1 MPIKQTFD
9 VTGMTCAACSSRVEK
24 TTNKVEGVYKANV
37 NLLKNSMEVEFE
49 QDANVS
55 LVTQA
60 IEVAVDKAGYGAIPR
75 NPDRGGI
82 PTQLPLGQKG
92 NLHHESSGFDLDDQ
106 GRFVS
111 SSNTQENTVRASNI
125 AEQERK
131 AIFRRLIISLIYMVP
146 LFYISMGHMFGWPLP
161 SFFLGPE
168 NAMVWAL
175 TLFVLLI
182 PILCVN
188 FKFFRVGF
196 RALIH
201 ASPNMDSLIA
211 LGSGASTLYGLYAL
225 FQMAFY
231 AGHGNL
237 EQVHGCAMNLY
248 FESAAMILTLITLG
262 KYFEAR
268 AKGKTTDSLSQLM
281 DLSPKQALR
290 LENGVETLV
299 DVRQVRV
306 GDVLVVKAGE
316 AIPVDGVVLEGQGS
330 VDESVITGES
340 LPVTKRTGSLVTSAT
355 LNTSGWFTM
364 RAEHVGSDTVLAGIV
379 RLVDE
384 ATSSKAPIEKLA
396 DKISG
401 VFVPVVIGIA
411 LVTFIV
417 WMALG
422 AEFPTA
428 LSYAISVLVISC
440 PCALGLATP
449 TALMV
454 GTGRGA
460 VNGILIKNAEA
471 LETAQGVK
479 TVVLDKTGTIT
490 QGTPQVT
497 ELGIVGGSGIAGDLG
512 VSRDSGIAGS
522 SGTVGSLGAAG
533 GSGITGDL
541 GAAERSGVRGAS
553 KLLEFSLQ
561 EGPLSFASVFSAQS
575 AEMQKKIIHL
585 LQVIGALEKH
595 SEHPLAKA
603 LMSLVEQSNVAIGE
617 VKNFTQ
623 SAGEGVAGEVGGHW
637 CLAGNARMMESH
649 HITIDAAWTEEVASE
664 GKTVLY
670 IAQDDVLLGYVAI
683 ADVVKP
689 TSASAIKRLREMGIK
704 TVMLTG
710 DALLTA
716 EAIHKQVD
724 TDEVIAGVLPA
735 DKEKIVRNLSQKG
748 KVAMVG
754 DGINDAPALARA
766 DVGIAIGAGTDI
778 ALSSADVVLMHSD
791 LLDVPAALD
800 LSRATLRNIKQNL
813 FWALFYNALCIP
825 IAAGA
830 LAFIGFS
837 LNPMIAAAAMSFS
850 SVCVVTNAL
859 RLRRWKPKTKAEVGM
874 SYVDGLDLGAS
885 NSSVSDLGA
894 PDLGMSDSD
903 VPDLDSLDTSD
914 LSVSGSA
921 SEANENTVPNASCET
936 SRKNDD
942 AKEVLGKEETM
953 EKVLHVEGMMCEKCV
968 AHVKKGL
975 ERVAGVE
982 EALVD
987 LEAKKATVKLSAEVS
1002 DQTLIDA
1009 VVEEGYEAKMA

>member
-24 TTNKVEGVYKANV
+24 TTNRVDGVHRANV

-60 IEVAVDKAGYGAIPR
+60 IEAAVDKAGYGAIPH
-75 NPDRGGI
+75 NLDRGGM
-82 PTQLPLGQKG
+82 PTQLPLGQEG
-92 NLHHESSGFDLDDQ
+92 ILHQESSSFDLDDQ

-111 SSNTQENTVRASNI
+111 SSSTQGNTVRASNI

-131 AIFRRLIISLIYMVP
+131 AIFRRLIISLIFMVP

-196 RALIH
+196 RALMH

-237 EQVHGCAMNLY
+237 EQVHGYAMNLY

-290 LENGVETLV
+290 LEKGVETLV

-340 LPVTKRTGSLVTSAT
+340 LPVTKRTGSSVTGAT

-497 ELGIVGGSGIAGDLG
+497 ELGIVGGTGIA
-512 VSRDSGIAGS
+512 RDSGIAGS
-522 SGTVGSLGAAG
+522 SGISGSSGAAG
-533 GSGITGDL
+533 GLGIAENSG
-541 GAAERSGVRGAS
+541 ARGAS
-553 KLLEFSLQ
+553 KLVEFSLQ
-561 EGPLSFASVFSAQS
+561 EGPLGFDSVFSAQS
-575 AEMQKKIIHL
+575 AEIQEKIIHL

-623 SAGEGVAGEVGGHW
+623 SAGEGVAGEVEGHW

-716 EAIHKQVD
+716 EAIHKQVG

-874 SYVDGLDLGAS
+874 FGVDGPDLGAS

-894 PDLGMSDSD
+894 SDLGMSDSD
-903 VPDLDSLDTSD
+903 APDLDSLDTSD
-914 LSVSGSA
+914 LGVSGSA
-921 SEANENTVPNASCET
+921 SEANENTVSNTSCEM

-942 AKEVLGKEETM
+942 AKEVLGKEEAM

-1002 DQTLIDA
+1002 DETLIDA

>member
-24 TTNKVEGVYKANV
+24 TTNRVEGVRKANV

-49 QDANVS
+49 QDANAS

-60 IEVAVDKAGYGAIPR
+60 IEAAVDKAGYGAIPR
-75 NPDRGGI
+75 NSDRGGT
-82 PTQLPLGQKG
+82 PTQLPLGQEG
-92 NLHHESSGFDLDDQ
+92 NLHHESSSFDLDDQ
-106 GRFVS
+106 GRFA

-131 AIFRRLIISLIYMVP
+131 AIFRRLIISLIFMVP

-237 EQVHGCAMNLY
+237 EQVHGYAMNLY

-268 AKGKTTDSLSQLM
+268 AKGKTTDSISQLM

-299 DVRQVRV
+299 EVRQVRV

-340 LPVTKRTGSLVTSAT
+340 LPVTKRAGSSVTGAT

-364 RAEHVGSDTVLAGIV
+364 RAEHVGSDMVLAGIV

-497 ELGIVGGSGIAGDLG
+497 ELGIVGGSGITGESG
-512 VSRDSGIAGS
+512 VAGS

-533 GSGITGDL
+533 DL
-541 GAAERSGVRGAS
+541 GATGGSGARGAS
-553 KLLEFSLQ
+553 KLVEFSLQ
-561 EGPLSFASVFSAQS
+561 EGPLSFDSVFSALS
-575 AEMQKKIIHL
+575 AEIQEKIIHL

-716 EAIHKQVD
+716 EAIHKQVG

-874 SYVDGLDLGAS
+874 SYVDGPDLGAS
-885 NSSVSDLGA
+885 NSSVSDLGVS
-894 PDLGMSDSD
+894 DLDMSDSD

-921 SEANENTVPNASCET
+921 SEANENTVPNTSCET

-987 LEAKKATVKLSAEVS
+987 LEAKKATVKLSAEVP

>member
-24 TTNKVEGVYKANV
+24 TTNRVEGVRKANV

-60 IEVAVDKAGYGAIPR
+60 IEAAVDKAGYGAIPR
-75 NPDRGGI
+75 NPDRGGT
-82 PTQLPLGQKG
+82 PTQLPLGQEG

-131 AIFRRLIISLIYMVP
+131 AIFRRLIISLIFMVP

-237 EQVHGCAMNLY
+237 EQVHGYAMNLY
-248 FESAAMILTLITLG
+248 FESAAMILILITLG

-340 LPVTKRTGSLVTSAT
+340 LPVTKRAGSSVTGAT

-401 VFVPVVIGIA
+401 VFVPVAIGIA

-417 WMALG
+417 WMALS

-490 QGTPQVT
+490 QGAPQVT
-497 ELGIVGGSGIAGDLG
+497 ELGIVGGSGITGESG
-512 VSRDSGIAGS
+512 VAGS

-533 GSGITGDL
+533 DL
-541 GAAERSGVRGAS
+541 GATGGSGARGAS
-553 KLLEFSLQ
+553 KLVEFSLQ
-561 EGPLSFASVFSAQS
+561 EGPLSFDSVFSALS
-575 AEMQKKIIHL
+575 AEIQEKIIHL

-716 EAIHKQVD
+716 EAIHKQVG

-859 RLRRWKPKTKAEVGM
+859 RLHRWKPKTKAEVGM
-874 SYVDGLDLGAS
+874 SYVDGPDLGAS
-885 NSSVSDLGA
+885 NSSVSDLSA
-894 PDLGMSDSD
+894 SDLGMSDSD

-987 LEAKKATVKLSAEVS
+987 LEAKKATVKLSAEVP

>member
-24 TTNKVEGVYKANV
+24 TTNRVEGVRKANV

-49 QDANVS
+49 QDANVF
-55 LVTQA
+55 LVTQS
-60 IEVAVDKAGYGAIPR
+60 IEAAVDKAGYGAIPR
-75 NPDRGGI
+75 NPDRGGM
-82 PTQLPLGQKG
+82 PTQLPLGQEG
-92 NLHHESSGFDLDDQ
+92 NLHHESSSFDLDDQ

-111 SSNTQENTVRASNI
+111 PSSTQGNTVRASNI

-131 AIFRRLIISLIYMVP
+131 AIFRRLIISLIFMVP

-168 NAMVWAL
+168 NTMVWAL

-237 EQVHGCAMNLY
+237 EQVHGYAMNLY

-290 LENGVETLV
+290 LENGVEILV

-340 LPVTKRTGSLVTSAT
+340 LPVTKRTGSSVTGAT

-497 ELGIVGGSGIAGDLG
+497 ELGIIGGSGIAGDSG
-512 VSRDSGIAGS
+512 VSRDLGVAGSSGISGSSGAVGDSGIAGS
-522 SGTVGSLGAAG
+522 SGIAG
-533 GSGITGDL
+533 D
-541 GAAERSGVRGAS
+541 VS
-553 KLLEFSLQ
+553 KRIELSLQ
-561 EGPLSFASVFSAQS
+561 EGPLSFGSVFAVQS
-575 AEMQKKIIHL
+575 AEIQEKIIHL
-585 LQVIGALEKH
+585 LQVIGALERH

-623 SAGEGVAGEVGGHW
+623 SAGEGVAGEVEGHW

-716 EAIHKQVD
+716 EAIHKQVG

-859 RLRRWKPKTKAEVGM
+859 RLRRWKPKTKVEVGM
-874 SYVDGLDLGAS
+874 SGTDGPDSGAS

-894 PDLGMSDSD
+894 SDSGMSDSD
-903 VPDLDSLDTSD
+903 GSD
-914 LSVSGSA
+914 LGSLNMSDLGISGSA
-921 SEANENTVPNASCET
+921 SEVNENTVPNASRET

-942 AKEVLGKEETM
+942 VKEVLGKEEAM

-1002 DQTLIDA
+1002 DETLIDA

>member
-24 TTNKVEGVYKANV
+24 TTNRVEGVRKANV

-60 IEVAVDKAGYGAIPR
+60 IEAAVDKAGYGAIPR
-75 NPDRGGI
+75 NPDRGGT
-82 PTQLPLGQKG
+82 PTQLPLGQEG
-92 NLHHESSGFDLDDQ
+92 NLHQESSGFDLDDQ

-131 AIFRRLIISLIYMVP
+131 AIFRRLIISLIFMVP

-237 EQVHGCAMNLY
+237 EQVHGYAMNLY

-340 LPVTKRTGSLVTSAT
+340 LPVTKRAGSSVTGAT

-428 LSYAISVLVISC
+428 LSYVISVLVISC

-490 QGTPQVT
+490 QGAPQVT
-497 ELGIVGGSGIAGDLG
+497 ELGIVGGSGITGESG
-512 VSRDSGIAGS
+512 VAGS

-533 GSGITGDL
+533 DL
-541 GAAERSGVRGAS
+541 GATGGSGARGAS
-553 KLLEFSLQ
+553 KLVEFSLQ
-561 EGPLSFASVFSAQS
+561 EGPLSFDSVFSALS
-575 AEMQKKIIHL
+575 AEIQEKIIHL

-649 HITIDAAWTEEVASE
+649 HITIDAAWTEKVASE

-716 EAIHKQVD
+716 EAIHKQVG

-830 LAFIGFS
+830 LVFIGFS

-874 SYVDGLDLGAS
+874 SYVDGPDLGAS

-894 PDLGMSDSD
+894 SDLGMSDSD

-942 AKEVLGKEETM
+942 VKEVLGEEETM

>member
-24 TTNKVEGVYKANV
+24 TTNRVEGVRKANV

-60 IEVAVDKAGYGAIPR
+60 IEAAVDKAGYGAIPR
-75 NPDRGGI
+75 NSDRGGM
-82 PTQLPLGQKG
+82 PTQLPLGQEG
-92 NLHHESSGFDLDDQ
+92 NLHHESSSFDLDDQ
-106 GRFVS
+106 GRFA

-131 AIFRRLIISLIYMVP
+131 AIFRRLIISLIFMVP

-237 EQVHGCAMNLY
+237 EQVHGYAMNLY

-268 AKGKTTDSLSQLM
+268 AKGKTTDSISQLM

-340 LPVTKRTGSLVTSAT
+340 LPVTKRAGSSVTGAT

-417 WMALG
+417 WMALS
-422 AEFPTA
+422 AEFSTA

-490 QGTPQVT
+490 QGAPQVT
-497 ELGIVGGSGIAGDLG
+497 ELGIVGGSGITGESG
-512 VSRDSGIAGS
+512 VAGS
-522 SGTVGSLGAAG
+522 SGTVGSLGATG
-533 GSGITGDL
+533 GSG
-541 GAAERSGVRGAS
+541 ARGAS
-553 KLLEFSLQ
+553 KLVEFSLQ
-561 EGPLSFASVFSAQS
+561 EGPLSFDSVFSALS
-575 AEMQKKIIHL
+575 AEIQEKIIHL

-603 LMSLVEQSNVAIGE
+603 LMSLVEQSNVAIDE

-716 EAIHKQVD
+716 EAIHKQVG

-830 LAFIGFS
+830 LVFIGFS

-874 SYVDGLDLGAS
+874 SYVDGPDLGAS

-894 PDLGMSDSD
+894 SDLGMSDSD

-987 LEAKKATVKLSAEVS
+987 LEAKKATVKLSAEVP

>member
-24 TTNKVEGVYKANV
+24 TTNRVEGVRKANV

-60 IEVAVDKAGYGAIPR
+60 IEAAVDKAGYGAIPR
-75 NPDRGGI
+75 NSDRGGM
-82 PTQLPLGQKG
+82 PTQLPLGQEG
-92 NLHHESSGFDLDDQ
+92 NLHHESSSFDLDDQ
-106 GRFVS
+106 GRFA

-131 AIFRRLIISLIYMVP
+131 AIFRRLIISLIFMVP

-237 EQVHGCAMNLY
+237 EQVHGYAMNLY

-268 AKGKTTDSLSQLM
+268 AKGKTTDSISQLM

-299 DVRQVRV
+299 EVRQVRV

-340 LPVTKRTGSLVTSAT
+340 LPVTKRAGSSVTGAT

-490 QGTPQVT
+490 QGAPQVT
-497 ELGIVGGSGIAGDLG
+497 ELGIVGGSGITGESG
-512 VSRDSGIAGS
+512 VAGS

-533 GSGITGDL
+533 DL
-541 GAAERSGVRGAS
+541 GATGGSGARGAS
-553 KLLEFSLQ
+553 KLVEFSLQ
-561 EGPLSFASVFSAQS
+561 EGPLSFDSVFSALS
-575 AEMQKKIIHL
+575 AEMQEKIIHL

-637 CLAGNARMMESH
+637 CLAGNARMMESR

-716 EAIHKQVD
+716 EAIHKQVG

-874 SYVDGLDLGAS
+874 SYVDGPDLGAS
-885 NSSVSDLGA
+885 NSSVSDLGVS
-894 PDLGMSDSD
+894 DLDMSDSD

-921 SEANENTVPNASCET
+921 SEANENTVPNTSCET

-987 LEAKKATVKLSAEVS
+987 LEAKKATVKLSAEVP

>member
-24 TTNKVEGVYKANV
+24 TTNRVEGVRKANV

-60 IEVAVDKAGYGAIPR
+60 IEAAVDKAGYGAIPR
-75 NPDRGGI
+75 NSDRGGM
-82 PTQLPLGQKG
+82 PTQLPLGQEG
-92 NLHHESSGFDLDDQ
+92 NLHHESSSFDLDDQ
-106 GRFVS
+106 GRFA

-131 AIFRRLIISLIYMVP
+131 AIFRRLIISLIFMVP

-237 EQVHGCAMNLY
+237 EQVHGYAMNLY

-268 AKGKTTDSLSQLM
+268 AKGKTTDSISQLM

-340 LPVTKRTGSLVTSAT
+340 LPVTKRAGSSVTGAT

-417 WMALG
+417 WMALS

-490 QGTPQVT
+490 QGAPQVT
-497 ELGIVGGSGIAGDLG
+497 ELGIVGGSGITGESG
-512 VSRDSGIAGS
+512 VAGS
-522 SGTVGSLGAAG
+522 SGTVGSLGIAG
-533 GSGITGDL
+533 GT
-541 GAAERSGVRGAS
+541 S
-553 KLLEFSLQ
+553 KRTELSLQ
-561 EGPLSFASVFSAQS
+561 KGPLSFDSVFSAQS
-575 AEMQKKIIHL
+575 AEIQEKIIHL

-716 EAIHKQVD
+716 EAIHKQVG

-830 LAFIGFS
+830 LVFIGFS

-874 SYVDGLDLGAS
+874 SYVDGPDLGAS

-894 PDLGMSDSD
+894 SDLGMSDSD

>member
-24 TTNKVEGVYKANV
+24 TTNRVEGVRKANV

-60 IEVAVDKAGYGAIPR
+60 IEAAVDKAGYGAIPR
-75 NPDRGGI
+75 NSDRGGT
-82 PTQLPLGQKG
+82 PTQLPLGQEG
-92 NLHHESSGFDLDDQ
+92 NLHHESSSFDLDDQ
-106 GRFVS
+106 GRFA

-131 AIFRRLIISLIYMVP
+131 AIFRRLIISLIFMVP

-237 EQVHGCAMNLY
+237 EQVHGYAMNLY

-268 AKGKTTDSLSQLM
+268 AKGKTTDSISQLM

-340 LPVTKRTGSLVTSAT
+340 LLVTKRAGSSVTGAT

-490 QGTPQVT
+490 QGAPQVT
-497 ELGIVGGSGIAGDLG
+497 ELGIVGGSGITGESG
-512 VSRDSGIAGS
+512 VAGS

-533 GSGITGDL
+533 DL
-541 GAAERSGVRGAS
+541 GATGGSGARGDS
-553 KLLEFSLQ
+553 KLVEFSLQ
-561 EGPLSFASVFSAQS
+561 EGPLSFDSVFSALS
-575 AEMQKKIIHL
+575 AEIQEKIIHL

-716 EAIHKQVD
+716 EAIHKQVG

-874 SYVDGLDLGAS
+874 SYVDGPDLGAS

-894 PDLGMSDSD
+894 SDLGMSDSD

-987 LEAKKATVKLSAEVS
+987 LEAKKATVKLSEEVP

>member
-24 TTNKVEGVYKANV
+24 TTNRVEGVRKANV

-60 IEVAVDKAGYGAIPR
+60 IEAAVDKAGYGAIPR
-75 NPDRGGI
+75 NPDRGGT
-82 PTQLPLGQKG
+82 PTQLPLGQEG
-92 NLHHESSGFDLDDQ
+92 NLHQESSGFDLDDQ

-131 AIFRRLIISLIYMVP
+131 AIFRRLIISLIFMVP

-237 EQVHGCAMNLY
+237 EQVHGYAMNLY

-268 AKGKTTDSLSQLM
+268 AKGKTTDSISQLM

-340 LPVTKRTGSLVTSAT
+340 LPVTKRAGSSVTGAT

-428 LSYAISVLVISC
+428 LSYVISVLVISC

-490 QGTPQVT
+490 QGAPQVT
-497 ELGIVGGSGIAGDLG
+497 ELGIVGGSGITGESG
-512 VSRDSGIAGS
+512 VAGS

-533 GSGITGDL
+533 DL
-541 GAAERSGVRGAS
+541 GATGGSGARDAS
-553 KLLEFSLQ
+553 KLVEFSLQ
-561 EGPLSFASVFSAQS
+561 EGPLSFDSVFSALS
-575 AEMQKKIIHL
+575 AEIQEKIIHL

-716 EAIHKQVD
+716 EAIHKQVG

-874 SYVDGLDLGAS
+874 SYVDGPDLGAS

-894 PDLGMSDSD
+894 SDLGMSDSD

-942 AKEVLGKEETM
+942 VKEVLGEEETM

-987 LEAKKATVKLSAEVS
+987 LEAKKATVKLSAEVP

>member
-1 MPIKQTFD
+1 M
-9 VTGMTCAACSSRVEK
+9 
-24 TTNKVEGVYKANV
+24 
-37 NLLKNSMEVEFE
+37 
-49 QDANVS
+49 
-55 LVTQA
+55 
-60 IEVAVDKAGYGAIPR
+60 
-75 NPDRGGI
+75 
-82 PTQLPLGQKG
+82 
-92 NLHHESSGFDLDDQ
+92 
-106 GRFVS
+106 
-111 SSNTQENTVRASNI
+111 
-125 AEQERK
+125 
-131 AIFRRLIISLIYMVP
+131 
-146 LFYISMGHMFGWPLP
+146 
-161 SFFLGPE
+161 
-168 NAMVWAL
+168 
-175 TLFVLLI
+175 
-182 PILCVN
+182 
-188 FKFFRVGF
+188 
-196 RALIH
+196 
-201 ASPNMDSLIA
+201 
-211 LGSGASTLYGLYAL
+211 
-225 FQMAFY
+225 
-231 AGHGNL
+231 
-237 EQVHGCAMNLY
+237 
-248 FESAAMILTLITLG
+248 
-262 KYFEAR
+262 
-268 AKGKTTDSLSQLM
+268 
-281 DLSPKQALR
+281 
-290 LENGVETLV
+290 
-299 DVRQVRV
+299 
-306 GDVLVVKAGE
+306 
-316 AIPVDGVVLEGQGS
+316 
-330 VDESVITGES
+330 
-340 LPVTKRTGSLVTSAT
+340 
-355 LNTSGWFTM
+355 
-364 RAEHVGSDTVLAGIV
+364 
-379 RLVDE
+379 
-384 ATSSKAPIEKLA
+384 
-396 DKISG
+396 
-401 VFVPVVIGIA
+401 
-411 LVTFIV
+411 
-417 WMALG
+417 
-422 AEFPTA
+422 
-428 LSYAISVLVISC
+428 
-440 PCALGLATP
+440 
-449 TALMV
+449 
-454 GTGRGA
+454 
-460 VNGILIKNAEA
+460 
-471 LETAQGVK
+471 
-479 TVVLDKTGTIT
+479 
-490 QGTPQVT
+490 
-497 ELGIVGGSGIAGDLG
+497 
-512 VSRDSGIAGS
+512 
-522 SGTVGSLGAAG
+522 
-533 GSGITGDL
+533 
-541 GAAERSGVRGAS
+541 
-553 KLLEFSLQ
+553 Q
-561 EGPLSFASVFSAQS
+561 EGPLSFGSVFAVQS
-575 AEMQKKIIHL
+575 AEIQEKIIHL
-585 LQVIGALEKH
+585 LQVIGALERH

-716 EAIHKQVD
+716 EAIHKQVG

-859 RLRRWKPKTKAEVGM
+859 RLRRWKPKTKVEVGM
-874 SYVDGLDLGAS
+874 SGTDGPDSGAS

-894 PDLGMSDSD
+894 SDSGMSDSD
-903 VPDLDSLDTSD
+903 GSD
-914 LSVSGSA
+914 LGSLNMSDLGVSGSA
-921 SEANENTVPNASCET
+921 SEANENNVPNASRET

-942 AKEVLGKEETM
+942 AKEVLGKEEAM

-968 AHVKKGL
+968 ARVKKGL

-1002 DQTLIDA
+1002 DETLIDA

>member
-24 TTNKVEGVYKANV
+24 TTNRVEGVRKANV

-60 IEVAVDKAGYGAIPR
+60 IEAAVDKAGYGAIPR
-75 NPDRGGI
+75 NSDRGGM
-82 PTQLPLGQKG
+82 PTQLPLGQEG
-92 NLHHESSGFDLDDQ
+92 NLHHESSSFDLDDQ
-106 GRFVS
+106 GRFA
-111 SSNTQENTVRASNI
+111 SSNTQENIVRASNI

-131 AIFRRLIISLIYMVP
+131 AIFRRLIISLIFMVP

-237 EQVHGCAMNLY
+237 EQVHGYAMNLY

-268 AKGKTTDSLSQLM
+268 AKGKTTDSISQLM

-340 LPVTKRTGSLVTSAT
+340 LPVTKRAGSSVTGAT

-428 LSYAISVLVISC
+428 LSYVISVLVISC

-490 QGTPQVT
+490 QGAPQVT
-497 ELGIVGGSGIAGDLG
+497 ELGIVGGSGITGE
-512 VSRDSGIAGS
+512 SGAAGS

-533 GSGITGDL
+533 DL
-541 GAAERSGVRGAS
+541 GAAGGSGARGAS
-553 KLLEFSLQ
+553 KLVEFSLQ
-561 EGPLSFASVFSAQS
+561 EGPLSFDSVFSAQS
-575 AEMQKKIIHL
+575 AEIQKKIIHL
-585 LQVIGALEKH
+585 LRVIGALEKH

-716 EAIHKQVD
+716 EAIHKQVG

-874 SYVDGLDLGAS
+874 SYVDGPDLGAS

-894 PDLGMSDSD
+894 SDLGMSDSD
-903 VPDLDSLDTSD
+903 VPDSSTPDSKVSDLDSLDTSD

-987 LEAKKATVKLSAEVS
+987 LEAKKATVKLSAEVP

>member
-1 MPIKQTFD
+1 
-9 VTGMTCAACSSRVEK
+9 MTCAACSSRVEK
-24 TTNKVEGVYKANV
+24 TTNRVEGVRKANV

-60 IEVAVDKAGYGAIPR
+60 IEAVVDKAGYGAIPR
-75 NPDRGGI
+75 NPDRGGT
-82 PTQLPLGQKG
+82 PTQLPLGQEG
-92 NLHHESSGFDLDDQ
+92 NLHQESSGFDLDDQ

-131 AIFRRLIISLIYMVP
+131 AIFRRLIISLIFMVP

-237 EQVHGCAMNLY
+237 EQVHGYAMNLY

-268 AKGKTTDSLSQLM
+268 AKGKTTDSISQLM

-340 LPVTKRTGSLVTSAT
+340 LPVTKRAGSSVTGAT

-417 WMALG
+417 WMALS
-422 AEFPTA
+422 AEFSTA

-490 QGTPQVT
+490 QGAPQVT
-497 ELGIVGGSGIAGDLG
+497 ELGIVGGSGITGESG
-512 VSRDSGIAGS
+512 VAGS

-533 GSGITGDL
+533 DL
-541 GAAERSGVRGAS
+541 GATGGSGARGAS
-553 KLLEFSLQ
+553 KLVEFSLQ
-561 EGPLSFASVFSAQS
+561 EGPLSFDSVFSALS
-575 AEMQKKIIHL
+575 AEIQEKIIHL

-603 LMSLVEQSNVAIGE
+603 LMSLVEQSNVAIDE

-716 EAIHKQVD
+716 EAIHKQVG

-830 LAFIGFS
+830 LVFIGFS

-874 SYVDGLDLGAS
+874 SYVDGPDLGAS

-894 PDLGMSDSD
+894 SDLGMSDSD

-987 LEAKKATVKLSAEVS
+987 LEAKKATVKLSAEVP

>member
-24 TTNKVEGVYKANV
+24 TTNRVEGVRKANV

-60 IEVAVDKAGYGAIPR
+60 IEAAVDKAGYGAIPR
-75 NPDRGGI
+75 NSDRGGT
-82 PTQLPLGQKG
+82 PTQLPLGQEG
-92 NLHHESSGFDLDDQ
+92 NLHHESSSFDLDDQ
-106 GRFVS
+106 GRFA

-131 AIFRRLIISLIYMVP
+131 AIFRRLIISLIFMVP

-237 EQVHGCAMNLY
+237 EQVHGYAMNLY

-268 AKGKTTDSLSQLM
+268 AKGKTTDSISQLM

-299 DVRQVRV
+299 EVRQVRV

-340 LPVTKRTGSLVTSAT
+340 LPVTKRAGSSVTGAT

-497 ELGIVGGSGIAGDLG
+497 ELGIVGGSGITGESG
-512 VSRDSGIAGS
+512 VAGS
-522 SGTVGSLGAAG
+522 SGIVGSLGAAG
-533 GSGITGDL
+533 DL
-541 GAAERSGVRGAS
+541 GATGGSGARGAS
-553 KLLEFSLQ
+553 KLVEFSLQ
-561 EGPLSFASVFSAQS
+561 EGPLSFDSVFSALS
-575 AEMQKKIIHL
+575 AEIQEKIIHL

-716 EAIHKQVD
+716 EAIHKQVG

-874 SYVDGLDLGAS
+874 SYVDGPDLGAS
-885 NSSVSDLGA
+885 NSSVSDLGVS
-894 PDLGMSDSD
+894 DLDMSDSD

-921 SEANENTVPNASCET
+921 SEANENTVPNTSCET

-987 LEAKKATVKLSAEVS
+987 LEAKKATVKLSAEVP

>member
-24 TTNKVEGVYKANV
+24 TTNRVEGVRKANV

-60 IEVAVDKAGYGAIPR
+60 IEAAVDKAGYGAIPR
-75 NPDRGGI
+75 NPDRGGT
-82 PTQLPLGQKG
+82 PTQLPLGQEG
-92 NLHHESSGFDLDDQ
+92 NLHQESSGFDLDDQ
-106 GRFVS
+106 GRFIS

-131 AIFRRLIISLIYMVP
+131 AIFRRLTISLIFMVP

-237 EQVHGCAMNLY
+237 EQVHGYAMNLY

-340 LPVTKRTGSLVTSAT
+340 LPVTKRTGSSVTGAT

-497 ELGIVGGSGIAGDLG
+497 ELGIVGGSGITGESGVAEDLE
-512 VSRDSGIAGS
+512 
-522 SGTVGSLGAAG
+522 AAG
-533 GSGITGDL
+533 GSG
-541 GAAERSGVRGAS
+541 ARGAS
-553 KLLEFSLQ
+553 KLVEFSLQ
-561 EGPLSFASVFSAQS
+561 EGPLSFDSVFSAQS
-575 AEMQKKIIHL
+575 AEIQKKITHL
-585 LQVIGALEKH
+585 LRVIGALEKH

-603 LMSLVEQSNVAIGE
+603 LMGLVEQSNVAIGE
-617 VKNFTQ
+617 VKNFIQ
-623 SAGEGVAGEVGGHW
+623 SAGEGVAGEVEGHW

-670 IAQDDVLLGYVAI
+670 IAQDEVLLGYVAI

-716 EAIHKQVD
+716 EAIHKQVG

-778 ALSSADVVLMHSD
+778 ALSNADVVLMHSD

-830 LAFIGFS
+830 LVFIGFS

-874 SYVDGLDLGAS
+874 SYVDGPDLGAS

-894 PDLGMSDSD
+894 SDLGMSDSY

>member
-24 TTNKVEGVYKANV
+24 TTNRVEGVRKANV

-60 IEVAVDKAGYGAIPR
+60 IEAAVDKAGYGAIPR
-75 NPDRGGI
+75 NSDRGGM
-82 PTQLPLGQKG
+82 PTQMPLGQEG
-92 NLHHESSGFDLDDQ
+92 NLHHESSSFDLDDQ

-131 AIFRRLIISLIYMVP
+131 AIFRRLIISLIFMVP

-237 EQVHGCAMNLY
+237 EQVHGYAMNLY

-268 AKGKTTDSLSQLM
+268 AKGKTTDSISQLM

-340 LPVTKRTGSLVTSAT
+340 LPVTKRAGSSVTGAT

-497 ELGIVGGSGIAGDLG
+497 ELGIVGDLRIAEDLG

-522 SGTVGSLGAAG
+522 SGTIGSLGVAEDLGAAG
-533 GSGITGDL
+533 GSG
-541 GAAERSGVRGAS
+541 ARGAS
-553 KLLEFSLQ
+553 KLVEFSLQ
-561 EGPLSFASVFSAQS
+561 EGPLSFDSVFSALS
-575 AEMQKKIIHL
+575 AEIQEKIIHL
-585 LQVIGALEKH
+585 LQVISALEKH

-716 EAIHKQVD
+716 EAIHKQVG

-874 SYVDGLDLGAS
+874 SYVDGPDLGAS

-894 PDLGMSDSD
+894 SDLGMSDSHA
-903 VPDLDSLDTSD
+903 SD
-914 LSVSGSA
+914 LGVSGSA
-921 SEANENTVPNASCET
+921 SEANENTVPNTSCEM

>member
-24 TTNKVEGVYKANV
+24 TTNRVEGVRKANV

-60 IEVAVDKAGYGAIPR
+60 IEAAVDKAGYGAIPR
-75 NPDRGGI
+75 NPDRGGT
-82 PTQLPLGQKG
+82 PTQLPLGQEG
-92 NLHHESSGFDLDDQ
+92 NLHQESSGFDLDDQ

-131 AIFRRLIISLIYMVP
+131 AIFRRLIISLIFMVP

-237 EQVHGCAMNLY
+237 EQVHGYAMNLY

-268 AKGKTTDSLSQLM
+268 AKGKTTDSISQLM

-340 LPVTKRTGSLVTSAT
+340 LPVTKRAGSSVTGAT

-417 WMALG
+417 WMALS

-490 QGTPQVT
+490 QGAPQVT
-497 ELGIVGGSGIAGDLG
+497 ELGIVGGSGITGESG
-512 VSRDSGIAGS
+512 VAGS
-522 SGTVGSLGAAG
+522 SGTVGSLGATG
-533 GSGITGDL
+533 GSG
-541 GAAERSGVRGAS
+541 ARGAS
-553 KLLEFSLQ
+553 KRTELSLQ
-561 EGPLSFASVFSAQS
+561 KGPLSFDSVFSAQS
-575 AEMQKKIIHL
+575 AEIQEKIIHL

-603 LMSLVEQSNVAIGE
+603 LMSLMEQSNVAIGE

-623 SAGEGVAGEVGGHW
+623 SAGEGAAGEVGGHW

-716 EAIHKQVD
+716 EAIHKQVG

-830 LAFIGFS
+830 LVFIGFS

-874 SYVDGLDLGAS
+874 SYVDGPDLGAS

-894 PDLGMSDSD
+894 SDLGMSDSD

>member
-24 TTNKVEGVYKANV
+24 TTNRVEGVRKANV

-60 IEVAVDKAGYGAIPR
+60 IEAAVDKAGYGAIPR
-75 NPDRGGI
+75 NSDRGGM
-82 PTQLPLGQKG
+82 PTQLPLGQEG
-92 NLHHESSGFDLDDQ
+92 NLHHESSSFDLDDQ
-106 GRFVS
+106 GRFA

-131 AIFRRLIISLIYMVP
+131 AIFRRLIISLIFMVP

-237 EQVHGCAMNLY
+237 EQVHGYAMNLY

-268 AKGKTTDSLSQLM
+268 AKGKTTDSISQLM

-299 DVRQVRV
+299 EVRQVRV

-340 LPVTKRTGSLVTSAT
+340 LPVTKRAGSSVTGAT

-497 ELGIVGGSGIAGDLG
+497 ELGIVGGSGITGESG
-512 VSRDSGIAGS
+512 VAGS
-522 SGTVGSLGAAG
+522 SGTVGSLGATG
-533 GSGITGDL
+533 GSG
-541 GAAERSGVRGAS
+541 ARGAS
-553 KLLEFSLQ
+553 KLVEFSLQ
-561 EGPLSFASVFSAQS
+561 EGPLSFDSVFSALS
-575 AEMQKKIIHL
+575 AEIQEKIIHL

-716 EAIHKQVD
+716 EAIHKQVG

-874 SYVDGLDLGAS
+874 SYVDGPDLGAS
-885 NSSVSDLGA
+885 NSSVSDLGVS
-894 PDLGMSDSD
+894 DLDMSDSD

-921 SEANENTVPNASCET
+921 SEANENTVPNTSCET

-987 LEAKKATVKLSAEVS
+987 LEAKKATVKLSAEVP

>member
-24 TTNKVEGVYKANV
+24 TTNRVEGVRKANV

-60 IEVAVDKAGYGAIPR
+60 IEAAVDKAGYGAIPR
-75 NPDRGGI
+75 NSDRGGM
-82 PTQLPLGQKG
+82 PTQMPLGQEG
-92 NLHHESSGFDLDDQ
+92 NLHHESSSFDLDDQ

-131 AIFRRLIISLIYMVP
+131 AIFRRLIISLIFMVP

-237 EQVHGCAMNLY
+237 EQVHGYAMNLY

-268 AKGKTTDSLSQLM
+268 AKGKTTDSISQLM

-340 LPVTKRTGSLVTSAT
+340 LPVTKRAGSSVTGAT

-497 ELGIVGGSGIAGDLG
+497 ELGIVGDLRIAEDLG

-522 SGTVGSLGAAG
+522 SGTIGSLGVAEDLGAAG
-533 GSGITGDL
+533 GSG
-541 GAAERSGVRGAS
+541 ARGAS
-553 KLLEFSLQ
+553 KLVEFSLQ
-561 EGPLSFASVFSAQS
+561 EGPLSFDSVFSALS
-575 AEMQKKIIHL
+575 AEIQEKIIHL
-585 LQVIGALEKH
+585 LQVISALEKH

-716 EAIHKQVD
+716 EAIHKQVG

-874 SYVDGLDLGAS
+874 SYVDGPDLGAS

-894 PDLGMSDSD
+894 SDLGMSDSHAS
-903 VPDLDSLDTSD
+903 DLGSLDTSD
-914 LSVSGSA
+914 LGVSGSA
-921 SEANENTVPNASCET
+921 SEANENTVPNTSCEM

>member
-24 TTNKVEGVYKANV
+24 TTNRVEGVRKANV

-60 IEVAVDKAGYGAIPR
+60 IEAAVDKAGYGAIPR
-75 NPDRGGI
+75 NSDRGGM
-82 PTQLPLGQKG
+82 PTQLPLGQEG
-92 NLHHESSGFDLDDQ
+92 NLHHESSSFDLDDQ
-106 GRFVS
+106 GRFA

-131 AIFRRLIISLIYMVP
+131 AIFRRLIISLIFMVP

-237 EQVHGCAMNLY
+237 EQVHGYAMNLY

-268 AKGKTTDSLSQLM
+268 AKGKTTDSISQLM

-299 DVRQVRV
+299 EVRQVRV

-340 LPVTKRTGSLVTSAT
+340 LPVTKRAGSSVTGAT

-497 ELGIVGGSGIAGDLG
+497 ELGIVGGSGITGESG
-512 VSRDSGIAGS
+512 VAGS

-533 GSGITGDL
+533 DL
-541 GAAERSGVRGAS
+541 GATGGSGARGAS
-553 KLLEFSLQ
+553 KLVEFSLQ
-561 EGPLSFASVFSAQS
+561 EGPLSFDSVFSALS
-575 AEMQKKIIHL
+575 AEIQEKIIHL

-716 EAIHKQVD
+716 EAIHKQVG

-830 LAFIGFS
+830 LVFIGFS

-874 SYVDGLDLGAS
+874 SYVDGPDLGAS

-894 PDLGMSDSD
+894 SDLDMSDSD

-987 LEAKKATVKLSAEVS
+987 LEAKKATVKLSAEVP

>member
-24 TTNKVEGVYKANV
+24 TTNRVEGVRKANV

-60 IEVAVDKAGYGAIPR
+60 IEAAVDKAGYGAIPR
-75 NPDRGGI
+75 NPDRGGT
-82 PTQLPLGQKG
+82 PTQLPLGQEG
-92 NLHHESSGFDLDDQ
+92 NLHQESSGFDLDDQ
-106 GRFVS
+106 GRFIS

-131 AIFRRLIISLIYMVP
+131 AIFRRLIISLIFMVP

-237 EQVHGCAMNLY
+237 EQVHGYAMNLY

-316 AIPVDGVVLEGQGS
+316 TIPVDGVVLEGQGS

-340 LPVTKRTGSLVTSAT
+340 LPVTKRTGSLVTGAT

-417 WMALG
+417 WMALS

-490 QGTPQVT
+490 QGAPQVT
-497 ELGIVGGSGIAGDLG
+497 ELGIVGDLRIAEDLG
-512 VSRDSGIAGS
+512 VSRDSEIAGS
-522 SGTVGSLGAAG
+522 SGTIGSLGVAEDLGVAG
-533 GSGITGDL
+533 GSG
-541 GAAERSGVRGAS
+541 ARGAS
-553 KLLEFSLQ
+553 KLVEFSLQ
-561 EGPLSFASVFSAQS
+561 EGPLSFDSVFSALS
-575 AEMQKKIIHL
+575 AEIQEKIIHL

-649 HITIDAAWTEEVASE
+649 HITIDTAWTEEVASE

-716 EAIHKQVD
+716 EAIHKQVG

-800 LSRATLRNIKQNL
+800 LSRATLCNIKQNL

-837 LNPMIAAAAMSFS
+837 LNPMVAAAAMSFS

-874 SYVDGLDLGAS
+874 SYVDGPDLGAS

-987 LEAKKATVKLSAEVS
+987 LEAKKATVKLSAEVP

>member
-24 TTNKVEGVYKANV
+24 TTNRVEGVLKANV

-237 EQVHGCAMNLY
+237 EQVHGYAMNLY

-340 LPVTKRTGSLVTSAT
+340 LPVTKRTGSLVTGAT

-497 ELGIVGGSGIAGDLG
+497 ELGIVGDSGTTGESGA
-512 VSRDSGIAGS
+512 SRGSGIAGS

-716 EAIHKQVD
+716 EAIHKQVG

-874 SYVDGLDLGAS
+874 FGVDGPDLGAS
-885 NSSVSDLGA
+885 NSGVSDLGA

>member
-75 NPDRGGI
+75 NPDRGGM
-82 PTQLPLGQKG
+82 PTQLPLGQQDI
-92 NLHHESSGFDLDDQ
+92 LHQESSSFDLDDQ
-106 GRFVS
+106 GRFASPS
-111 SSNTQENTVRASNI
+111 STQENTVRASNI

-131 AIFRRLIISLIYMVP
+131 AIFRRLIISLIFMVP

-237 EQVHGCAMNLY
+237 EQVHGYAMNLY

-340 LPVTKRTGSLVTSAT
+340 LPVTKRTGSSVTGAT

-411 LVTFIV
+411 LATFIV

-497 ELGIVGGSGIAGDLG
+497 ELGIVGGTGIA
-512 VSRDSGIAGS
+512 RDSGIAGS
-522 SGTVGSLGAAG
+522 SGISGSSGAAG
-533 GSGITGDL
+533 GLGIAENSG
-541 GAAERSGVRGAS
+541 ARGAS
-553 KLLEFSLQ
+553 KLVEFSLQ
-561 EGPLSFASVFSAQS
+561 EGLLSFDSVFSAQS
-575 AEMQKKIIHL
+575 AEIQEKIIHL

-623 SAGEGVAGEVGGHW
+623 SAGEGVAGEVEGHW
-637 CLAGNARMMESH
+637 CLAGNARMMELR

-710 DALLTA
+710 DAPLTA
-716 EAIHKQVD
+716 EAIHKQVG
-724 TDEVIAGVLPA
+724 TDEVIAGVFPA

-859 RLRRWKPKTKAEVGM
+859 RLHQWKPKTKAEVGM
-874 SYVDGLDLGAS
+874 FGVDGPDLGAS

-894 PDLGMSDSD
+894 SDLGMSDSD
-903 VPDLDSLDTSD
+903 APDLDSLDTSD
-914 LSVSGSA
+914 LGVSGSA
-921 SEANENTVPNASCET
+921 SEANENTVSNTSCEM

-942 AKEVLGKEETM
+942 AKEVLGKEEAM

-1002 DQTLIDA
+1002 DETLIDA

>member
-24 TTNKVEGVYKANV
+24 TTNRVEGVRKANV

-55 LVTQA
+55 LATQA
-60 IEVAVDKAGYGAIPR
+60 IEAAVDKAGYGAIPR
-75 NPDRGGI
+75 NSDRGGM
-82 PTQLPLGQKG
+82 PTQLPLGQEG
-92 NLHHESSGFDLDDQ
+92 NLHHESSSFDLDDQ
-106 GRFVS
+106 GRFA

-131 AIFRRLIISLIYMVP
+131 AIFRRLIISLIFMVP

-237 EQVHGCAMNLY
+237 EQVHGYAMNLY

-268 AKGKTTDSLSQLM
+268 AKGKTTDSISQLM

-340 LPVTKRTGSLVTSAT
+340 LPVTKRAGSSVTGAT

-417 WMALG
+417 WMALS
-422 AEFPTA
+422 AEFSTA

-490 QGTPQVT
+490 QGAPQVT
-497 ELGIVGGSGIAGDLG
+497 ELGIVGGSGITGESG
-512 VSRDSGIAGS
+512 VAGS

-533 GSGITGDL
+533 DL
-541 GAAERSGVRGAS
+541 GATGGSGARGAS
-553 KLLEFSLQ
+553 KLVEFSLQ
-561 EGPLSFASVFSAQS
+561 EGPLSFDSVFSALS
-575 AEMQKKIIHL
+575 AEIQEKIIHL

-603 LMSLVEQSNVAIGE
+603 LMSLVEQSNVAIDE

-716 EAIHKQVD
+716 EAIHKQVG

-830 LAFIGFS
+830 LVFIGFS

-874 SYVDGLDLGAS
+874 SYVDGPDLGAS

-894 PDLGMSDSD
+894 SDLGMSDSD

-987 LEAKKATVKLSAEVS
+987 LEAKKATVKLSAEVP

>member
-24 TTNKVEGVYKANV
+24 TTNRVEGVHKANV

-60 IEVAVDKAGYGAIPR
+60 IEAAVDKAGYGAIPR
-75 NPDRGGI
+75 NSDRGDM
-82 PTQLPLGQKG
+82 PTQLPLGQEG
-92 NLHHESSGFDLDDQ
+92 NLHHESSSFDLDDQ
-106 GRFVS
+106 GRFA

-131 AIFRRLIISLIYMVP
+131 AIFRRLIISLIFMVP

-237 EQVHGCAMNLY
+237 EQVRGYAMNLY

-268 AKGKTTDSLSQLM
+268 AKGKTTDSISQLM

-340 LPVTKRTGSLVTSAT
+340 LPVTKRTGSSVTGAT

-490 QGTPQVT
+490 QGAPQVT
-497 ELGIVGGSGIAGDLG
+497 ELGIVGGSGITGESG
-512 VSRDSGIAGS
+512 VAGS

-533 GSGITGDL
+533 DL
-541 GAAERSGVRGAS
+541 GATGGSGARGDS
-553 KLLEFSLQ
+553 KLVEFSLQ
-561 EGPLSFASVFSAQS
+561 EGPLSFDSVFSALS
-575 AEMQKKIIHL
+575 AEIQEKIIHL

-716 EAIHKQVD
+716 EAIHKQVG

-874 SYVDGLDLGAS
+874 SYVDGPDLGAS

-894 PDLGMSDSD
+894 SDLGMSDSD

>member
-24 TTNKVEGVYKANV
+24 TTNRVEGVRKANV

-60 IEVAVDKAGYGAIPR
+60 IEAAVDKAGYGAIPR
-75 NPDRGGI
+75 NPDRGGT
-82 PTQLPLGQKG
+82 PTQLPLGQEG
-92 NLHHESSGFDLDDQ
+92 NLHQESSGFDLDDQ

-131 AIFRRLIISLIYMVP
+131 AIFRRLIISLIFMVP

-237 EQVHGCAMNLY
+237 EQVHGYAMNLY

-268 AKGKTTDSLSQLM
+268 AKGKTTDSISQLM

-340 LPVTKRTGSLVTSAT
+340 LPVTKRAGSSVTGAT

-417 WMALG
+417 WMALS

-490 QGTPQVT
+490 QRAPQVT
-497 ELGIVGGSGIAGDLG
+497 ELGIVGGSGITGESG
-512 VSRDSGIAGS
+512 VAGS
-522 SGTVGSLGAAG
+522 SGTVGSLGIAG
-533 GSGITGDL
+533 GT
-541 GAAERSGVRGAS
+541 S
-553 KLLEFSLQ
+553 KRTELSLQ
-561 EGPLSFASVFSAQS
+561 KGPLSFDSVFSAQS
-575 AEMQKKIIHL
+575 AEIQEKIIHL

-603 LMSLVEQSNVAIGE
+603 LMSLMEQSNVAIGE

-716 EAIHKQVD
+716 EAIHKQVG

-830 LAFIGFS
+830 LVFIGFS

-874 SYVDGLDLGAS
+874 SYVDGPDLGAS

-894 PDLGMSDSD
+894 SDLGMSDSD

>member
-24 TTNKVEGVYKANV
+24 TTNRVEGVRKANV

-60 IEVAVDKAGYGAIPR
+60 IEAAVDKAGYGAIPR
-75 NPDRGGI
+75 NPDRGGT
-82 PTQLPLGQKG
+82 PTQLPLGQEG

-111 SSNTQENTVRASNI
+111 SSNTQENTVRALNI

-131 AIFRRLIISLIYMVP
+131 AIFRRLTISLIFMVP

-237 EQVHGCAMNLY
+237 EQVHGYAMNLY

-299 DVRQVRV
+299 EVRQVRV

-340 LPVTKRTGSLVTSAT
+340 LPVTKRAGSSVTGAT

-417 WMALG
+417 WMALS
-422 AEFPTA
+422 AEFSTA

-490 QGTPQVT
+490 QGAPQVT
-497 ELGIVGGSGIAGDLG
+497 ELGIVGGSGITGESG
-512 VSRDSGIAGS
+512 VAGS
-522 SGTVGSLGAAG
+522 SGTVGSLGATG
-533 GSGITGDL
+533 GSG
-541 GAAERSGVRGAS
+541 ARGAS
-553 KLLEFSLQ
+553 KLVEFSLQ
-561 EGPLSFASVFSAQS
+561 EGPLSFDSVFSALS
-575 AEMQKKIIHL
+575 AEIQEKIIHL

-603 LMSLVEQSNVAIGE
+603 LMSLVEQSNVAIDE

-716 EAIHKQVD
+716 EAIHKQVG

-830 LAFIGFS
+830 LVFIGFS

-874 SYVDGLDLGAS
+874 SYVDGPDLGAS

-894 PDLGMSDSD
+894 SDLGMSDSD

-987 LEAKKATVKLSAEVS
+987 LEAKKATVKLSAEVP

>member
-24 TTNKVEGVYKANV
+24 TTNRVEGVRKANV

-60 IEVAVDKAGYGAIPR
+60 IEAAVDKAGYGAIPR
-75 NPDRGGI
+75 NPDRGGT
-82 PTQLPLGQKG
+82 PTQLPLGQEG
-92 NLHHESSGFDLDDQ
+92 NLHQESSGFDLDDQ
-106 GRFVS
+106 GRFIS

-131 AIFRRLIISLIYMVP
+131 AIFRRLTISLIFMVP

-237 EQVHGCAMNLY
+237 EQVHGYAMNLY

-281 DLSPKQALR
+281 DLSPKQVLR

-340 LPVTKRTGSLVTSAT
+340 LPVTKRTGSLVTGAT

-417 WMALG
+417 WMALS

-490 QGTPQVT
+490 QGAPQVT
-497 ELGIVGGSGIAGDLG
+497 ELGIVGGSGITGESG
-512 VSRDSGIAGS
+512 VAGS
-522 SGTVGSLGAAG
+522 SGTVGSLGIAG
-533 GSGITGDL
+533 GT
-541 GAAERSGVRGAS
+541 S
-553 KLLEFSLQ
+553 KRTELSLQ
-561 EGPLSFASVFSAQS
+561 KGPLSFDSVFSAQS
-575 AEMQKKIIHL
+575 AEIQEKIIHL

-716 EAIHKQVD
+716 EAIHKQVG

-874 SYVDGLDLGAS
+874 PYVDGPDLGAS

-894 PDLGMSDSD
+894 SDLGMSDSY

>member
-24 TTNKVEGVYKANV
+24 TTNRVEGVRKANV

-49 QDANVS
+49 QDANVF

-60 IEVAVDKAGYGAIPR
+60 IEAAVDKAGYGAIPR
-75 NPDRGGI
+75 NPDRGGM
-82 PTQLPLGQKG
+82 PTQLPLGQEG
-92 NLHHESSGFDLDDQ
+92 NLHHESSSFDLDDQ

-111 SSNTQENTVRASNI
+111 PSSTQGNTVRASNI

-131 AIFRRLIISLIYMVP
+131 AIFRRLIISLIFMVP

-168 NAMVWAL
+168 NTMVWAL

-237 EQVHGCAMNLY
+237 EQVHGYAMNLY

-340 LPVTKRTGSLVTSAT
+340 LPVTKRTGSSVTGAT

-497 ELGIVGGSGIAGDLG
+497 ELGIIGGSGIAGDSG
-512 VSRDSGIAGS
+512 VSRDSGVAGS
-522 SGTVGSLGAAG
+522 SGISGSSGAV
-533 GSGITGDL
+533 GDL
-541 GAAERSGVRGAS
+541 GATGGSGARGDS
-553 KLLEFSLQ
+553 KLVEFSLQ
-561 EGPLSFASVFSAQS
+561 EGPLSFDSVFSALS
-575 AEMQKKIIHL
+575 AEIQEKIIHL

-716 EAIHKQVD
+716 EAIHKQVG

-874 SYVDGLDLGAS
+874 SYVDGPDLGAS

-894 PDLGMSDSD
+894 SDLGMSDSD

>member
-24 TTNKVEGVYKANV
+24 TTNRVEGVRKANV

-60 IEVAVDKAGYGAIPR
+60 IEAAVDKAGYGAIPR
-75 NPDRGGI
+75 NSDRGGM
-82 PTQLPLGQKG
+82 PTQLPLGQEG
-92 NLHHESSGFDLDDQ
+92 NLHHESSSFDLDDQ
-106 GRFVS
+106 GRFA

-131 AIFRRLIISLIYMVP
+131 AIFRRLIISLIFMVP

-237 EQVHGCAMNLY
+237 EQVHGYAMNLY

-268 AKGKTTDSLSQLM
+268 AKGKTTDSISQLM

-299 DVRQVRV
+299 EVRQVRV
-306 GDVLVVKAGE
+306 DDVLVVKAGE

-340 LPVTKRTGSLVTSAT
+340 LPVTKRAGSSVTGAT

-497 ELGIVGGSGIAGDLG
+497 ELGIVGGSGITGESG
-512 VSRDSGIAGS
+512 VAGS

-533 GSGITGDL
+533 DL
-541 GAAERSGVRGAS
+541 GATGGSGARGAS
-553 KLLEFSLQ
+553 KLVEFSLQ
-561 EGPLSFASVFSAQS
+561 EGPLSFDSVFSALS
-575 AEMQKKIIHL
+575 AEIQEKIIHL

-716 EAIHKQVD
+716 EAIHKQVG

-874 SYVDGLDLGAS
+874 SYVDGPDLGAS
-885 NSSVSDLGA
+885 NSSVSDLGVS
-894 PDLGMSDSD
+894 DLDMSDSD

-921 SEANENTVPNASCET
+921 SEANENTVPNTSCET

-987 LEAKKATVKLSAEVS
+987 LEAKKATVKLSAEVP

>member
-24 TTNKVEGVYKANV
+24 TTNRVEGVRKANV

-60 IEVAVDKAGYGAIPR
+60 IEAAVDKAGYGAIPR
-75 NPDRGGI
+75 NPDRGGT
-82 PTQLPLGQKG
+82 PTQLPLGQEG
-92 NLHHESSGFDLDDQ
+92 NLHQESSGFDLDDQ
-106 GRFVS
+106 GRFIS

-131 AIFRRLIISLIYMVP
+131 AIFRRLIISLIFMVP

-201 ASPNMDSLIA
+201 ASPNMDSLIT

-231 AGHGNL
+231 AGHENL
-237 EQVHGCAMNLY
+237 EQVHGYAMNLY

-340 LPVTKRTGSLVTSAT
+340 LPVTKRTGSLVTGAT

-417 WMALG
+417 WMALS

-490 QGTPQVT
+490 QGAPQVT
-497 ELGIVGGSGIAGDLG
+497 ELGIVGGSGITGESG
-512 VSRDSGIAGS
+512 VAGS
-522 SGTVGSLGAAG
+522 SGTVGSLGIA
-533 GSGITGDL
+533 GDL
-541 GAAERSGVRGAS
+541 GATGGSGARGAS
-553 KLLEFSLQ
+553 KLVEFSLQ
-561 EGPLSFASVFSAQS
+561 EGPLSFDSVFSALS
-575 AEMQKKIIHL
+575 AEIQEKIIHL

-716 EAIHKQVD
+716 EAIHKQVG

-874 SYVDGLDLGAS
+874 PYVDGPDLGAS

-894 PDLGMSDSD
+894 SDLGMSDSD

>member
-24 TTNKVEGVYKANV
+24 TTNRVEGVRKANV

-60 IEVAVDKAGYGAIPR
+60 IEAAVDKAGYGAIPR
-75 NPDRGGI
+75 NPDRGGT
-82 PTQLPLGQKG
+82 PTQLPLGQEG

-131 AIFRRLIISLIYMVP
+131 AIFRRLIISLIFMVP

-196 RALIH
+196 RALMH

-211 LGSGASTLYGLYAL
+211 LGSGASTLYGMYAL

-237 EQVHGCAMNLY
+237 EQVHGYAMNLY

-316 AIPVDGVVLEGQGS
+316 AIPVDGVVLEGQGL

-340 LPVTKRTGSLVTSAT
+340 LPVTKRTGSSVTGAT

-454 GTGRGA
+454 GTVRGA

-497 ELGIVGGSGIAGDLG
+497 ELGIVGGSGIAGE
-512 VSRDSGIAGS
+512 SEAAGS

-533 GSGITGDL
+533 DL
-541 GAAERSGVRGAS
+541 GAAGGSGARGAS
-553 KLLEFSLQ
+553 KLVEFSLQ
-561 EGPLSFASVFSAQS
+561 EGPLSFDSVFSALS
-575 AEMQKKIIHL
+575 AEIQEKIIHL

-670 IAQDDVLLGYVAI
+670 IAQDDALLGYVAI

-716 EAIHKQVD
+716 EAIHKQVG

-874 SYVDGLDLGAS
+874 SYVDGPDLGAS

-894 PDLGMSDSD
+894 SDLGMSDSD

-987 LEAKKATVKLSAEVS
+987 LEAKKATVKLSAEVP